1 MYCTFGICWICL
13 YTSNNESISEM
24 LSTSREHCTLLEM
37 VYSMIVGL
45 EMRHEVIL
53 KEAAMHG
60 RKKKRRGGI
69 KPYHSMNYKSTHLA
83 LTTSRHK
90 D

>member
-1 MYCTFGICWICL
+1 
-13 YTSNNESISEM
+13 M
-24 LSTSREHCTLLEM
+24 LSTSQEYCTLSKTITLLL
-37 VYSMIVGL
+37 GL
-45 EMRHEVIL
+45 DMRHEVIL

-60 RKKKRRGGI
+60 RKKKTRGGI
-69 KPYHSMNYKSTHLA
+69 KPYHSMNYKPTHLA